1 MSNRRT
7 FLKQTA
13 AIGGA
18 LGLSSPL
25 AKLPSF
31 EAAEPRPGSHP
42 GRAPTPLNILILGG
56 TGFTGPE
63 QVDYALARGHRV
75 TLFNRGKT
83 RPGIFKGKVHEE
95 LIGDLNSDTSALQG
109 KKFDVVID
117 NPTTLP
123 LWVKNAARYL
133 KGNTKHYMFI
143 STTSV
148 YRDQSEIGINENSPT
163 VPMPDGLDP
172 YQPDQRNERQ
182 LAASSNPGNYGAFKA
197 RSEVEVQTQYPGINT
212 IIRPCLIVGPLDRT
226 DRFTY
231 WPARIDK
238 GGEVLAPDKPDDPCQ
253 FIDSRDLAEF
263 MIRMAEMRE
272 FGTYNAI
279 GPEKPMT
286 IAEMLYGVKAVTTAG
301 AQFTWVPWEF
311 LQAQGI
317 RPWTQMTVWQP
328 PYGRTAG
335 YQRRSAAKALAKGL
349 TFRPLA
355 VTAKDTLDWHKTR
368 PAEEQAATL
377 EGKIN
382 GLSMKREAE
391 VLAAWKEELA
401 KRGQVR
407 IQAKSSPTPTR

>member
-25 AKLPSF
+25 AKLPTL
-31 EAAEPRPGSHP
+31 EAAEPWTRPHP
-42 GRAPTPLNILILGG
+42 GRAPAPLNILILGG

-83 RPGIFKGKVHEE
+83 RPGMFKGKVHEE
-95 LIGDLNSDTSALQG
+95 LIGDLNSDTSALKG

-123 LWVKNAARYL
+123 LWVKNVAEYM
-133 KGNTKHYMFI
+133 KGNTKHYIFI

-163 VPMPDGLDP
+163 VPMPEGLDP
-172 YQPDQRNERQ
+172 YLPDQRSAAQR
-182 LAASSNPGNYGAFKA
+182 AASNNPANYGAFKA
-197 RSEVEVQTQYPGINT
+197 RAEVEVQNQYPGINT

-253 FIDSRDLAEF
+253 FIDSRDLAEWT
-263 MIRMAEMRE
+263 IRMAEARE
-272 FGTYNAI
+272 FGTFNAI

-286 IAEMLYGVKAVTTAG
+286 IAELLYGIKAVTTSG

-311 LQAQGI
+311 LQAQGV

-335 YQRRSAAKALAKGL
+335 YQRRSAAKALTNGL
-349 TFRPLA
+349 TFRPVA

-368 PAEEQAATL
+368 SPEEQAGTL

-382 GLSMKREAE
+382 GLPMKREAE

-401 KRGQVR
+401 KR
-407 IQAKSSPTPTR
+407 AK

>member
-7 FLKQTA
+7 FLKRTA

-18 LGLSSPL
+18 LGLSPL
-25 AKLPSF
+25 AKLPL
-31 EAAEPRPGSHP
+31 EAAVPLTRPNP
-42 GRAPTPLNILILGG
+42 GRARAPLNILILGG

-63 QVDYALARGHRV
+63 QVEYAIARGHRV
-75 TLFNRGKT
+75 TLFNRGRT
-83 RPGIFKGKVHEE
+83 RPGLFKGRVAEE
-95 LIGDLNSDTSALQG
+95 LIGDLNSDTSALKG
-109 KKFDVVID
+109 KQFDVVID

-123 LWVKNAARYL
+123 FWVKNAAQYL
-133 KGNTKHYMFI
+133 KGNTRHYMFI

-148 YRDQSEIGINENSPT
+148 YRDQSEIGITENSPT
-163 VPMPDGLDP
+163 VPMPEGLDP

-182 LAASSNPGNYGAFKA
+182 LAASSNPANYGAFKA
-197 RSEVEVQTQYPGINT
+197 RAEVEVQNQYPGIYT

-253 FIDSRDLAEF
+253 FIDARDLAEW

-272 FGTYNAI
+272 LGTYNAI
-279 GPEKPMT
+279 GPEKPLT

-317 RPWTQMTVWQP
+317 RPWSHMPVWQP

-335 YQRRSAAKALAKGL
+335 YQRRNASKALAKGL

-401 KRGQVR
+401 KRS
-407 IQAKSSPTPTR
+407 K

>member
-1 MSNRRT
+1 MSNRRA
-7 FLKQTA
+7 FLKQAA

-18 LGLSSPL
+18 AGLAPLG
-25 AKLPSF
+25 KLPLF
-31 EAAEPRPGSHP
+31 ADAPGPRPNP
-42 GRAPTPLNILILGG
+42 GRAPAPLDILILGG

-75 TLFNRGKT
+75 TLFNRGVT
-83 RPGIFKGKVHEE
+83 RPGLFKGKVAEQ
-95 LIGDLNSDTSALQG
+95 LIGDLNGDTTALKG

-123 LWVKNAARYL
+123 SWVRNAAQQL
-133 KGNTKHYMFI
+133 KGNTKHYMFV

-148 YRDQSEIGINENSPT
+148 YRDQSEIGINEESPL
-163 VPMPDGLDP
+163 VPMPPGLDP
-172 YQPDQRNERQ
+172 YQVDQRNPAQ
-182 LAASSNPGNYGAFKA
+182 LAAQTNPANYGAFKA
-197 RSEVEVQTQYPGINT
+197 RAEEEVRSQYPGINT

-253 FIDSRDLAEF
+253 FIDSRDLAEW
-263 MIRMAEMRE
+263 MIRMAEARE

-335 YQRRSAAKALAKGL
+335 YQRRSAKKALAKGL

-368 PAEEQAATL
+368 PPAEQAATL
-377 EGKIN
+377 EGRIN
-382 GLSMKREAE
+382 GLSMKRETE
-391 VLAAWKEELA
+391 VLAAWKDELA
-401 KRGQVR
+401 KRG
-407 IQAKSSPTPTR
+407 K

>member
-1 MSNRRT
+1 
-7 FLKQTA
+7 
-13 AIGGA
+13 
-18 LGLSSPL
+18 
-25 AKLPSF
+25 
-31 EAAEPRPGSHP
+31 
-42 GRAPTPLNILILGG
+42 
-56 TGFTGPE
+56 
-63 QVDYALARGHRV
+63 
-75 TLFNRGKT
+75 
-83 RPGIFKGKVHEE
+83 
-95 LIGDLNSDTSALQG
+95 
-109 KKFDVVID
+109 
-117 NPTTLP
+117 
-123 LWVKNAARYL
+123 
-133 KGNTKHYMFI
+133 
-143 STTSV
+143 
-148 YRDQSEIGINENSPT
+148 
-163 VPMPDGLDP
+163 MPAGLDP
-172 YQPDQRNERQ
+172 YQPDQRNTAQ

-197 RSEVEVQTQYPGINT
+197 RAEVEVQNQYPGINT

-311 LQAQGI
+311 LQAQGV

-335 YQRRSAAKALAKGL
+335 YQRRSAAQALAKGL

-368 PAEEQAATL
+368 SAEEQAATL

-391 VLAAWKEELA
+391 VLAAWKEEAA
-401 KRGQVR
+401 KQS
-407 IQAKSSPTPTR
+407 K

>member
-1 MSNRRT
+1 MSSRRT

-13 AIGGA
+13 TIGGA
-18 LGLSSPL
+18 ISLSPL
-25 AKLPSF
+25 TKLPL
-31 EAAEPRPGSHP
+31 EGAVPLTRPTP
-42 GRAPTPLNILILGG
+42 GRAQAPLNILILGG

-75 TLFNRGKT
+75 TLFNRGRT
-83 RPGIFKGKVHEE
+83 RPGLFKGRVAEE
-95 LIGDLNSDTSALQG
+95 LIGDLNSDTSALKG
-109 KKFDVVID
+109 KTFDVVID

-123 LWVKNAARYL
+123 LWVKNAAQYL

-148 YRDQSEIGINENSPT
+148 YSDQSEIGINENSPT
-163 VPMPDGLDP
+163 VPMPADLDP

-182 LAASSNPGNYGAFKA
+182 LAASSNPANYGAFKA
-197 RSEVEVQTQYPGINT
+197 RAEVEVQNQYPGINT
-212 IIRPCLIVGPLDRT
+212 IIRPNLIVGPLDRT

-238 GGEVLAPDKPDDPCQ
+238 GGEVLAPDKPEDPCQ
-253 FIDSRDLAEF
+253 FIDSRDLAEW

-272 FGTYNAI
+272 FGTFNAI
-279 GPEKPMT
+279 GPDKPLT
-286 IAEMLYGVKAVTTAG
+286 IGEMLYGIKAVTTAG

-317 RPWTQMTVWQP
+317 RPWSHMTVWMP

-335 YQRRSAAKALAKGL
+335 FQRRSATKAIAKGL

-377 EGKIN
+377 EGRIN

-401 KRGQVR
+401 KR
-407 IQAKSSPTPTR
+407 TR

>member
-18 LGLSSPL
+18 LGLSPL
-25 AKLPSF
+25 AKLPLP
-31 EAAEPRPGSHP
+31 AEVPFTRPKP
-42 GRAPTPLNILILGG
+42 GRAHAPLNILILGG

-63 QVDYALARGHRV
+63 QVEYAIARGHRV
-75 TLFNRGKT
+75 TLFNRGRT
-83 RPGIFKGKVHEE
+83 RPGLFKGRVAEE

-109 KKFDVVID
+109 KQFDVVID

-133 KGNTKHYMFI
+133 RGNTKHYIFI

-148 YRDQSEIGINENSPT
+148 YRDESEIGITELSPT

-172 YQPDQRNERQ
+172 YQPDQRNAAQ
-182 LAASSNPGNYGAFKA
+182 LAASANPANYGAFKA
-197 RSEVEVQTQYPGINT
+197 RAEVEVQNQYPGINT

-231 WPARIDK
+231 WPARIDR

-253 FIDSRDLAEF
+253 FIDSRDLAEW

-272 FGTYNAI
+272 FGTFNAI
-279 GPEKPMT
+279 GPAQPLT
-286 IAEMLYGVKAVTTAG
+286 IGEMLYGVKAITTAG

-311 LQAQGI
+311 LQAQKI

-335 YQRRSAAKALAKGL
+335 YQRRNASKAIAKGL

-377 EGKIN
+377 EGRIN

-401 KRGQVR
+401 KRN
-407 IQAKSSPTPTR
+407 T